1 MFAYLINYLY
11 LCNVNK
17 IQTSKLRDYG
27 NYRIKQR
34 ESKQEYGNESC
45 LGYPQKK
52 GRRHH
57 C

>member
-34 ESKQEYGNESC
+34 ESQ
-45 LGYPQKK
+45 
-52 GRRHH
+52 
-57 C
+57 

>member
-17 IQTSKLRDYG
+17 IQTSKLKDYG